1 MIVLNECRHSINA
14 VVGILILSIVSACNQ
29 SSGAPPAPPVPPE
42 TFAVRS
48 IDGSGNNAQFPDMGA
63 AGTKLIR
70 QVASDYSDDVS
81 QMAGANRTSAR
92 AISNIVNRQPATD
105 QRNTLRAS
113 DFVWQWGQFLDHDID
128 LTTASDPVEVAMI
141 PIPMGDPEFD
151 PAGSGSMVMDFERSA
166 YDTNTGTGPD
176 NPRQQLNMITTWIDA
191 SNVYGSDANR
201 AAALR
206 ANDGTGKLKTSA
218 GDLLPFNV
226 DGLPN
231 AGSTDPDMFLAGD
244 IRANEQAALT
254 SMHTLFVREHN
265 RLADVI
271 RIRQP
276 ELMGDQVYQRARRIV
291 GAQLQAITYNE
302 FLPVLLGSGAIAPYS
317 GYKSTVDASIC
328 NVFSAALYRFGHSAL
343 SPTLLRLNAA
353 GDVIAQGNLPLRS
366 AFFSPNLL
374 IDEGGIE
381 PILRGLS
388 SQVHEDVDVFV
399 IDDVRNMLF
408 GPPGSGGFDLAAL
421 NIQRGRDHGLP
432 SYNETRVSY
441 GLAPA
446 QNWSDISSDPD
457 IQDRLSSAYATVD
470 DVDAWV
476 GSLAEDH
483 VSGLVGELIL
493 WAMTTQFEAIR
504 DGDRLW
510 YERTLNDSELLEVTT
525 LANIIRRNTSIDG
538 EIQDNVFLVP

>member
-1 MIVLNECRHSINA
+1 
-14 VVGILILSIVSACNQ
+14 
-29 SSGAPPAPPVPPE
+29 
-42 TFAVRS
+42 VRS

-113 DFVWQWGQFLDHDID
+113 DFVWQWGQFVDHDID
-128 LTTASDPVEVAMI
+128 LTTGSDPAEVAMI

-166 YDTNTGTGPD
+166 YDTSTGTGPD

-302 FLPVLLGSGAIAPYS
+302 FLPVLLGSGTIAPYS

-353 GDVIAQGNLPLRS
+353 GDVITQGNLPLRS

-457 IQDRLSSAYATVD
+457 IQDRLSGAYATVD
-470 DVDAWV
+470 DVDAWI

-483 VSGLVGELIL
+483 VSGMVGELIL